1 VLNPYNLF
9 GNIRRTLRWA
19 WPVLIMLVFTGCEA
33 LVPTKDTEIE
43 SDRTLRRL
51 NKVETVEE
59 PNIPIPSIYKA
70 PPKVAKQIVG
80 GTPEWK
86 LFYFCKYHTSNDLKK
101 IIHEQFATKLF
112 NKKGQSSTIRDYT
125 VSSNPATNQIIA
137 RCPTRDDID
146 AVLELINQ
154 VDVPPIQVKIN
165 CLVSEVYADRTMD
178 WETTVE
184 VLELLG
190 EDIAMKPSA
199 QPFGTDVQDLISEG
213 EEILPAFPGASLR
226 DVAREKIGLKV
237 GYFSEKYKF
246 LVDFLESKG
255 YLKVLMNPTLE
266 VVNGE
271 TARVESSQHVP
282 LQKITKFIGDEGNA
296 QTETEYVDVIDSL
309 EITPHVFADGYI
321 GLETKIVLGSKST
334 PEGVK
339 QIPILTK
346 KQIENKENRIRQG
359 ESLIIG
365 GLRKSEKR
373 SVIRGF
379 PFLKDIPIL
388 GFLFSSKDF
397 ENRAVETVFILT
409 PTISTGGVPKE
420 KVYRKLRQ
428 IHHPN
433 VPESG
438 LGQNITD
445 PFGVKRK
452 RQLQEKK
459 LEETMRRLSQAQKQQ
474 DEARSLIR
482 DAEAQIKNLKGEAK
496 IASEKAN
503 EADASAKKSKL

>member
-1 VLNPYNLF
+1 
-9 GNIRRTLRWA
+9 
-19 WPVLIMLVFTGCEA
+19 
-33 LVPTKDTEIE
+33 
-43 SDRTLRRL
+43 
-51 NKVETVEE
+51 
-59 PNIPIPSIYKA
+59 
-70 PPKVAKQIVG
+70 
-80 GTPEWK
+80 
-86 LFYFCKYHTSNDLKK
+86 
-101 IIHEQFATKLF
+101 
-112 NKKGQSSTIRDYT
+112 
-125 VSSNPATNQIIA
+125 
-137 RCPTRDDID
+137 
-146 AVLELINQ
+146 
-154 VDVPPIQVKIN
+154 PPIQVKIN

-184 VLELLG
+184 VLEALG

-199 QPFGTDVQDLISEG
+199 QPFGTDVQDLIDEG

-226 DVAREKIGLKV
+226 DVARERIGLKV

-246 LVDFLESKG
+246 LIDILESKG
-255 YLKVLMNPTLE
+255 YLKILMNPTLE

-271 TARVESSQHVP
+271 TAKVESSQHVP
-282 LQKITKFIGDEGNA
+282 LQKITKFIGEFGSNA

-359 ESLIIG
+359 QSLVIG

-379 PFLKDIPIL
+379 PILKDIPIL
-388 GFLFSSKDF
+388 GLLFSSKDF

-420 KVYRKLRQ
+420 QIYSRLRQ

-433 VPESG
+433 LPNYTMGEK
-438 LGQNITD
+438 ITD
-445 PFGVKRK
+445 PFGAKRN
-452 RQLQEKK
+452 RQLQQKK
-459 LEETMRRLSQAQKQQ
+459 LQEAQQELSTAQR
-474 DEARSLIR
+474 EREVARSLVR
-482 DAEAQIKNLKGEAK
+482 DAEAQINKLTEDAQMAGKKAERAESKAK
-496 IASEKAN
+496 IATEQVQRLNKLINKLQSKIAVLESKDN
-503 EADASAKKSKL
+503 KK